1 MPDLDLTTEPE
12 PSTTEPVS
20 TEPYDPRPKRE
31 QLRGYLALGLL
42 LLVALVILAALI
54 GMFAS
59 LETTRIK
66 DIISLLLTPLV
77 GLLSAVTGFYFASVD
92 RDE

>member
-1 MPDLDLTTEPE
+1 VPDQDLTTEPE
-12 PSTTEPVS
+12 PSTTEPIR
-20 TEPYDPRPKRE
+20 TEPYDPRPRRE

-42 LLVALVILAALI
+42 LLVSLVIVAALI
-54 GMFAS
+54 GMFVS
-59 LETTRIK
+59 LEINRIK
-66 DIISLLLTPLV
+66 DIIGLILTPLV

>member
-1 MPDLDLTTEPE
+1 MPDEDLTTEPE
-12 PSTTEPVS
+12 SSTAEPVR

-42 LLVALVILAALI
+42 LLVAVVILAALV

-59 LETTRIK
+59 LEATRIK
-66 DIISLLLTPLV
+66 DVIGLVLTPLV